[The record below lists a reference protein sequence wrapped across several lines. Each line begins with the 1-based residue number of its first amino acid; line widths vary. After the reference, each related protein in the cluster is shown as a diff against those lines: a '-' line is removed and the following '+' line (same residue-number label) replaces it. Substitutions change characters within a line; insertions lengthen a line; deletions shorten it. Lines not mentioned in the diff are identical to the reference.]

1 MYVNNL
7 TLFSVLVRY
16 FWVFF
21 FFLILSWSELKYIW
35 LSFTYVTV
43 FIFHFSSMDT
53 LHNVWFGF
61 LNLFYLETSSGFL
74 FSTSALA
81 SSTGMRDSI
90 LQTFVTTCFSD
101 ADSSLDVF
109 VLERN
114 PLFLLRPI
122 CCRSVFSSLELC
134 ISYLFLGIVFT
145 LIYRKCFYCSWP
157 HYIVLLWVKLIVEI
171 IIIFIKV
178 LVDI

>member
-7 TLFSVLVRY
+7 TLSSLLVRY

-21 FFLILSWSELKYIW
+21 KKILSWSELKYIW

-53 LHNVWFGF
+53 LHNVSFGF

-101 ADSSLDVF
+101 ADSSLAAL
-109 VLERN
+109 VLESN
-114 PLFLLRPI
+114 PLFLLHPI
-122 CCRSVFSSLELC
+122 CCSSVFSSLELC
-134 ISYLFLGIVFT
+134 ISYFFLGIIFT
-145 LIYRKCFYCSWP
+145 LIYLKCFYCSWP
-157 HYIVLLWVKLIVEI
+157 HYILLLWMKLIVEMI
-171 IIIFIKV
+171 ITFIKI
-178 LVDI
+178 LVNI